1 MDSVACCE
9 AVPPAVPAVTVTSA
23 EIFCR
28 QATEDLH
35 RRVWRLGAGAVR
47 GHAVF
52 FGRLRLFAAAC
63 GSGAALMTDGLGVVR
78 KGTDGAGGARRR
90 RRQSETTG
98 RRLHGVSWRGRA
110 SRERTKRVS
119 AGSVTRELLMAGD
132 NRAVAATHLAL
143 AITTGRSAT
152 STSFDENA
160 PSRRSARLRSVDV
173 PRSGR
178 TFCDTPSPDDSAP
191 SATRGD
197 RNPRC
202 ARRRPTRSW
211 QLRDALRSAA
221 ALRLANVGETPRHGP
236 RVPGAAA
243 PFAHPFS
250 ATQSS
255 RCCSSTP
262 LPERALG
269 PAERAMRRDDL

>member
-1 MDSVACCE
+1 MLRGRATGRAGGDGDVCGDLLSSGNRRSPQTRVAAGRRSGEGSCRVLR
-9 AVPPAVPAVTVTSA
+9 AV
-23 EIFCR
+23 
-28 QATEDLH
+28 AT
-35 RRVWRLGAGAVR
+35 VR
-47 GHAVF
+47 GGVRVGGGADD
-52 FGRLRLFAAAC
+52 GRARRRAE
-63 GSGAALMTDGLGVVR
+63 GNR
-78 KGTDGAGGARRR
+78 WRWRARRR